1 MLKRIPISSN
11 DFSLFDAELNS
22 YEYEYFCKHIGAFK
36 RFMQEE
42 PKEQRQLFL
51 DAFCEY
57 SYNHVEIKAIAT
69 MSDPKK
75 KFIESFRQYTQETF
89 INGKFSVAKQFL
101 NDSVIV
107 ARNKHM
113 IQYMD
118 SHSYAKDPF
127 FHKDTRDVFRRLF
140 GEPTE
145 AGTCVKVISF
155 L

>member
-57 SYNHVEIKAIAT
+57 SYNHIEIKAIAT

-89 INGKFSVAKQFL
+89 INGKFSTAKQFL

-127 FHKDTRDVFRRLF
+127 FHKETRY
-140 GEPTE
+140 
-145 AGTCVKVISF
+145 
-155 L
+155 